1 MHEGCNLQ
9 REQYIEDQQSK
20 LVAYVFTQAL
30 FDRYDLP
37 TDSLDSLVD
46 IVMSCVDHDS
56 SAAELESLANQHI
69 SDIVSLN
76 EYSNTKYNKYMEFA
90 WGKGFTVPLEQSI
103 DDYLMVLDEFGE
115 FHLQTCAH
123 FIFYN
128 QDIWH
133 NDDFDRV
140 MEEERK
146 TIDGLL
152 Q

>member
-20 LVAYVFTQAL
+20 LVACVFTQAL

-37 TDSLDSLVD
+37 ADSLDSLVD
-46 IVMSCVDHDS
+46 IVMSCVEWS
-56 SAAELESLANQHI
+56 TSAAELEALANQHI

-103 DDYLMVLDEFGE
+103 DDYLMVLEEFGE

-123 FIFYN
+123 FIFHN

>member
-69 SDIVSLN
+69 SDIV
-76 EYSNTKYNKYMEFA
+76 E
-90 WGKGFTVPLEQSI
+90 P
-103 DDYLMVLDEFGE
+103 
-115 FHLQTCAH
+115 
-123 FIFYN
+123 
-128 QDIWH
+128 
-133 NDDFDRV
+133 
-140 MEEERK
+140 
-146 TIDGLL
+146 
-152 Q
+152 

>member
-20 LVAYVFTQAL
+20 LVACVFTQAL
-30 FDRYDLP
+30 FDRYNLP

-46 IVMSCVDHDS
+46 IVMSCVEWS
-56 SAAELESLANQHI
+56 TSAAELEALANQHI

-76 EYSNTKYNKYMEFA
+76 EYSNTKYNKYMVFA

-103 DDYLMVLDEFGE
+103 DDYLMALEEFGE
-115 FHLQTCAH
+115 FHLQTSAH

-140 MEEERK
+140 MEEELK